1 MQTTLKNSSDDA
13 VTITEAIKRLDS
25 QGRTP
30 ARQSFYSTINNKKI
44 REIGCKESHSEGKRM
59 VSWASV
65 CEYVAAGGFAPRNV
79 LNVAPEDREEKETLV
94 LEKIEPPI
102 LSADTSMD
110 SKAPALSLPES
121 PLPLQTATDETRSS
135 EEISADPSESK
146 APVNCEAKSE
156 PVPEPEF
163 KEPVASDKSKGHRTP
178 PLRKIKN
185 SLRQLDFAQTKAIR
199 DWADNRL
206 LSVLRPPSPDSG
218 SATESKSLQPQ
229 PAIQA

>member
-30 ARQSFYSTINNKKI
+30 ARQSFYSAINNKKI

-79 LNVAPEDREEKETLV
+79 LNVAPEDREKKETLV

-102 LSADTSMD
+102 LSADTSAD
-110 SKAPALSLPES
+110 SEAPALSLPES
-121 PLPLQTATDETRSS
+121 PLPHPIATDEHRSS

-146 APVNCEAKSE
+146 ALDDCETKSE
-156 PVPEPEF
+156 PVTQPDCKKPI
-163 KEPVASDKSKGHRTP
+163 AADKPKGHRTP

-185 SLRQLDFAQTKAIR
+185 SLRQLDFDQTKAIR

-206 LSVLRPPSPDSG
+206 LSILRPPSVEPASVG
-218 SATESKSLQPQ
+218 KTNNPQ
-229 PAIQA
+229 SAIQS